1 MEKAD
6 SYQVRKLNPRKEY
19 LIQVPG
25 SKSITNRAFLLAALS
40 GKKCVLSGVLFS
52 DDTRGFLDCLI
63 QLGFRVEI
71 KEEKQKVTIQGT
83 DGRIPNP
90 EASINVRSAG
100 TAARFLTVALAFA
113 GGNYYLDASE
123 QMRKRPMEP
132 ILKILEKLNIKFRF
146 NNEEYHFPFEL
157 SSQFTEDE
165 EQKDKIQK
173 DKVQKDKIQ
182 KMVAEE
188 DRCRNDVAQEEN
200 EMSEITID
208 TNLSSQFASALLM
221 AACLL
226 PTGLKIHLTGSRTAG
241 SYIKMTLA
249 MMKQFGIQV
258 KQTENCYEIAHQEG
272 WGLTEYEVEPDVSA
286 ACYFYA
292 MVPLLKTSV
301 IVKGVQ
307 EKSLQGDIQFL
318 NVLEQMGCQ
327 KEETPEG
334 IRLTMKEPEMH
345 GVDISM
351 KDFSDQTMTL
361 AAIAPFADRV
371 TRIHNIGHIRFQES
385 DRIRAILTELQRM
398 GVRCEEAPEIDGI
411 QIFPWEKAPEDNI
424 VAEGESTIECESA
437 TESKSAA
444 ENESA
449 TEGES
454 TIECESATESEST
467 TENESATESK
477 SAAESESA
485 TGSKSVAER
494 ESIIERGNIT
504 IETYDDHRMAMAFTL
519 PGLKTGNIVIKNP
532 GCCRKTFENYFS
544 VINSLY

>member
-6 SYQVRKLNPRKEY
+6 IYQVRKLNPGKEY

-52 DDTRGFLDCLI
+52 DDTRGFIDCLL
-63 QLGFRVEI
+63 QLGFQLEI
-71 KEEKQKVTIQGT
+71 EEEKHKVTIQGMG
-83 DGRIPNP
+83 GRIPNP
-90 EASINVRSAG
+90 EAAINVRSAG

-113 GGNYYLDASE
+113 GGNYHLDASE

-132 ILKILEKLNIKFRF
+132 ILKILEKLNVKFRY
-146 NNEEYHFPFEL
+146 NNEAYHFPFEL
-157 SSQFTEDE
+157 DSQF
-165 EQKDKIQK
+165 
-173 DKVQKDKIQ
+173 
-182 KMVAEE
+182 AEE
-188 DRCRNDVAQEEN
+188 FTDKNG
-200 EMSEITID
+200 MSEVTID

-221 AACLL
+221 AACIL

-249 MMKQFGIQV
+249 MMKQFGICV
-258 KQTENCYEIAHQEG
+258 KQSENCYEILHQEG
-272 WGLTEYEVEPDVSA
+272 WGLTEYEVEPDVST

-307 EKSLQGDIQFL
+307 EDSLQGDIQFL

-334 IRLTMKEPEMH
+334 IRLTMTEPEMH

-361 AAIAPFADRV
+361 AAIAPFADSV

-385 DRIRAILTELQRM
+385 DRLHAILTELQRM
-398 GVRCEEAPEIDGI
+398 GVRCEEVPEIDGI
-411 QIFPWEKAPEDNI
+411 QIFPWEKVQGDHI
-424 VAEGESTIECESA
+424 A
-437 TESKSAA
+437 TESAGGMKRGSIA
-444 ENESA
+444 E
-449 TEGES
+449 GGS
-454 TIECESATESEST
+454 TI
-467 TENESATESK
+467 
-477 SAAESESA
+477 
-485 TGSKSVAER
+485 
-494 ESIIERGNIT
+494 

-519 PGLKTGNIVIKNP
+519 PGLKTGKIVIKNP

-544 VINSLY
+544 VIDSLY

>member
-6 SYQVRKLNPRKEY
+6 IYQVRKLNPGKEY

-52 DDTRGFLDCLI
+52 DDTRGFIDCLL
-63 QLGFRVEI
+63 QLGFQLEI
-71 KEEKQKVTIQGT
+71 EEEKHKVTIQGT
-83 DGRIPNP
+83 GGRIPNP

-113 GGNYYLDASE
+113 GGNYHLDASE

-132 ILKILEKLNIKFRF
+132 ILKILEKLNVKFRY
-146 NNEEYHFPFEL
+146 NNEAYHFPFEL
-157 SSQFTEDE
+157 DSQF
-165 EQKDKIQK
+165 
-173 DKVQKDKIQ
+173 
-182 KMVAEE
+182 AEE
-188 DRCRNDVAQEEN
+188 FTDKNG
-200 EMSEITID
+200 MSEITID

-221 AACLL
+221 AACIL

-249 MMKQFGIQV
+249 MMKQFGICV
-258 KQTENCYEIAHQEG
+258 KQSENCYEILHQEG

-307 EKSLQGDIQFL
+307 EDSLQGDIQFL

-334 IRLTMKEPEMH
+334 IRLTMTEPEMH

-361 AAIAPFADRV
+361 AAIAPFADCV

-385 DRIRAILTELQRM
+385 DRLHAILTELQRM
-398 GVRCEEAPEIDGI
+398 GVRCEEVPEIDGI
-411 QIFPWEKAPEDNI
+411 QIFPWEKVQGDHI
-424 VAEGESTIECESA
+424 A
-437 TESKSAA
+437 TESAGGMKRGSIA
-444 ENESA
+444 E
-449 TEGES
+449 GGS
-454 TIECESATESEST
+454 TI
-467 TENESATESK
+467 
-477 SAAESESA
+477 
-485 TGSKSVAER
+485 
-494 ESIIERGNIT
+494 IEA
-504 IETYDDHRMAMAFTL
+504 YDDHRMAMAFTL
-519 PGLKTGNIVIKNP
+519 PGLKTGKIVIKNP

-544 VINSLY
+544 VIDSLY

>member
-25 SKSITNRAFLLAALS
+25 SKSITNRTFLLAALS

-132 ILKILEKLNIKFRF
+132 ILKILEKLNVKFRF

-157 SSQFTEDE
+157 SSQFAEDE

-173 DKVQKDKIQ
+173 
-182 KMVAEE
+182 MEAEE
-188 DRCRNDVAQEEN
+188 DRCRNDVEQEEN

-249 MMKQFGIQV
+249 MMKQFGIRVEQS
-258 KQTENCYEIAHQEG
+258 ENCYVIAHQEG

-327 KEETPEG
+327 KEKTPEG

-361 AAIAPFADRV
+361 AALAPFADCV

-411 QIFPWEKAPEDNI
+411 QIFPWEKVPEDHI
-424 VAEGESTIECESA
+424 VAEGESTIEC
-437 TESKSAA
+437 
-444 ENESA
+444 
-449 TEGES
+449 
-454 TIECESATESEST
+454 EST

-477 SAAESESA
+477 SA
-485 TGSKSVAER
+485 AER

-544 VINSLY
+544 VIDSLYQCH

>member
-63 QLGFRVEI
+63 QLGFRIEI

-132 ILKILEKLNIKFRF
+132 ILKILGKLNVKFRF

-173 DKVQKDKIQ
+173 DKIQ
-182 KMVAEE
+182 KIVAQE

-226 PTGLKIHLTGSRTAG
+226 PMGLKIHLTGSRTAG

-318 NVLEQMGCQ
+318 NVLEQIGCQ

-361 AAIAPFADRV
+361 AALAPFADRV

-411 QIFPWEKAPEDNI
+411 QIFPWGKVPEDHI
-424 VAEGESTIECESA
+424 VAEGESTIECES
-437 TESKSAA
+437 
-444 ENESA
+444 
-449 TEGES
+449 
-454 TIECESATESEST
+454 T
-467 TENESATESK
+467 TENESAAESK
-477 SAAESESA
+477 SA
-485 TGSKSVAER
+485 AER

-544 VINSLY
+544 VIDSLYQCH

>member
-40 GKKCVLSGVLFS
+40 SKKCILSGVLFS

-63 QLGFRVEI
+63 QLGFQVEI
-71 KEEKQKVTIQGT
+71 EEEKQKVTIQGT
-83 DGRIPNP
+83 GGRIPNP
-90 EASINVRSAG
+90 AASINVRSAG

-132 ILKILEKLNIKFRF
+132 ILKILEKLNVKLRY
-146 NNEEYHFPFEL
+146 NNEIYHFPFEL
-157 SSQFTEDE
+157 NSQFAE
-165 EQKDKIQK
+165 EETQKDRIQK
-173 DKVQKDKIQ
+173 DPIQKDRIHKIE
-182 KMVAEE
+182 AEVN
-188 DRCRNDVAQEEN
+188 RCRNNVTQEGADEFTD
-200 EMSEITID
+200 EFTEGSGMSEITID

-226 PTGLKIHLTGSRTAG
+226 PTGLRIHLTGSRTAG

-249 MMKQFGIQV
+249 MMKQFGIRVEQS
-258 KQTENCYEIAHQEG
+258 ENCYEIVHQEG

-307 EKSLQGDIQFL
+307 EESLQGDIQFL

-345 GVDISM
+345 SVDISM

-361 AAIAPFADRV
+361 AAIAPFADHV

-385 DRIRAILTELQRM
+385 DRIHAILTELQRM
-398 GVRCEEAPEIDGI
+398 GVQCEEVPEIDGI
-411 QIFPWEKAPEDNI
+411 QIFPLEKASGDHMTTES
-424 VAEGESTIECESA
+424 ESTMESESTIES
-437 TESKSAA
+437 
-444 ENESA
+444 
-449 TEGES
+449 
-454 TIECESATESEST
+454 ESATESESI
-467 TENESATESK
+467 TES
-477 SAAESESA
+477 E
-485 TGSKSVAER
+485 
-494 ESIIERGNIT
+494 NIA

-519 PGLKTGNIVIKNP
+519 PGLKMGNIEIKNP

-544 VINSLY
+544 VIDSLY

>member
-132 ILKILEKLNIKFRF
+132 ILKILEKLNVKFRF

-165 EQKDKIQK
+165 EQKDQIQEDQIQK
-173 DKVQKDKIQ
+173 DKIHKIE
-182 KMVAEE
+182 VEE
-188 DRCRNDVAQEEN
+188 DRCRNDVEQEEN

-249 MMKQFGIQV
+249 MMKQFGIRV
-258 KQTENCYEIAHQEG
+258 EQTENCYEIAHQEG

-327 KEETPEG
+327 KEKTPEG

-361 AAIAPFADRV
+361 AALAPFADRV

-411 QIFPWEKAPEDNI
+411 QIFPWGKVPEDHI

-437 TESKSAA
+437 TES
-444 ENESA
+444 ESA
-449 TEGES
+449 
-454 TIECESATESEST
+454 

-477 SAAESESA
+477 SATESESA
-485 TGSKSVAER
+485 AESKSVAER
-494 ESIIERGNIT
+494 ESITERGNIT

-544 VINSLY
+544 VIDSLYQCH

>member
-63 QLGFRVEI
+63 QLGFQVEVE
-71 KEEKQKVTIQGT
+71 EEKQRVTVQGT
-83 DGRIPNP
+83 GGRIPNP

-132 ILKILEKLNIKFRF
+132 ILKILERLNVKFRF

-165 EQKDKIQK
+165 EQKDKIQENK
-173 DKVQKDKIQ
+173 IQENKIQENKIQKDKIQ
-182 KMVAEE
+182 KREAEE
-188 DRCRNDVAQEEN
+188 DRCRNAMTKEEN

-249 MMKQFGIQV
+249 MMKQFGIRV
-258 KQTENCYEIAHQEG
+258 EQTENCYVIAHQEG

-361 AAIAPFADRV
+361 AAIAPFADSA

-398 GVRCEEAPEIDGI
+398 GVCCEEVPEIDGV
-411 QIFPWEKAPEDNI
+411 QIFPWEKVPEDHI
-424 VAEGESTIECESA
+424 VAEGESTIE
-437 TESKSAA
+437 
-444 ENESA
+444 
-449 TEGES
+449 G
-454 TIECESATESEST
+454 
-467 TENESATESK
+467 ESATESK

-485 TGSKSVAER
+485 TGSKNVAER

>member
-63 QLGFRVEI
+63 QLGFQVEVE
-71 KEEKQKVTIQGT
+71 EEKQRVTVQGT
-83 DGRIPNP
+83 GGRIPNP

-132 ILKILEKLNIKFRF
+132 ILKILERLNVKFRF

-165 EQKDKIQK
+165 EQKDKIQENK
-173 DKVQKDKIQ
+173 IQENKIQENKIQKDKIQ
-182 KMVAEE
+182 KREAEE
-188 DRCRNDVAQEEN
+188 DRCRNAMTKEEN

-249 MMKQFGIQV
+249 MMKQFGIRV
-258 KQTENCYEIAHQEG
+258 EQTENCYVIAHQEG

-361 AAIAPFADRV
+361 AAIAPFADSA

-398 GVRCEEAPEIDGI
+398 GVCCEEVPEIDGV
-411 QIFPWEKAPEDNI
+411 QIFPWEKVPEDHI
-424 VAEGESTIECESA
+424 VAKGESAIESKSA
-437 TESKSAA
+437 TESKSVA
-444 ENESA
+444 
-449 TEGES
+449 
-454 TIECESATESEST
+454 ESEG
-467 TENESATESK
+467 AT
-477 SAAESESA
+477 ESESA

>member
-132 ILKILEKLNIKFRF
+132 ILKILEKLNVKFRF
-146 NNEEYHFPFEL
+146 NNKEYHFPFEL

-165 EQKDKIQK
+165 EQKDKIQENK
-173 DKVQKDKIQ
+173 IQEDKIQKDKIQ
-182 KMVAEE
+182 KMETEE

-272 WGLTEYEVEPDVSA
+272 WGLAEYEVEPDVSA

-307 EKSLQGDIQFL
+307 EESLQGDIQFL

-327 KEETPEG
+327 KEETSEG

-345 GVDISM
+345 GVDVSM

-398 GVRCEEAPEIDGI
+398 GVCCEEVPEIDGV
-411 QIFPWEKAPEDNI
+411 QIFPWEKVPEDHI
-424 VAEGESTIECESA
+424 VAEGESTIE
-437 TESKSAA
+437 
-444 ENESA
+444 
-449 TEGES
+449 G
-454 TIECESATESEST
+454 
-467 TENESATESK
+467 ESATESK

-485 TGSKSVAER
+485 TGSKNVAER

-544 VINSLY
+544 VIDSLY

>member
-1 MEKAD
+1 MERAD
-6 SYQVRKLNPRKEY
+6 VYQVRKLNPGKEY
-19 LIQVPG
+19 LIRVPG

-52 DDTRGFLDCLI
+52 DDTRGFIDCLL
-63 QLGFRVEI
+63 QLGFQLEI
-71 KEEKQKVTIQGT
+71 EEEKHKVTIQGT
-83 DGRIPNP
+83 GGRIPNP
-90 EASINVRSAG
+90 EAAINVRSAG

-113 GGNYYLDASE
+113 GGNYHLDASE

-132 ILKILEKLNIKFRF
+132 ILKILEKLNIKFRY
-146 NNEEYHFPFEL
+146 NNEAYHFPFEL
-157 SSQFTEDE
+157 DSQF
-165 EQKDKIQK
+165 
-173 DKVQKDKIQ
+173 
-182 KMVAEE
+182 AEE
-188 DRCRNDVAQEEN
+188 FTDKNG
-200 EMSEITID
+200 MSEITID

-221 AACLL
+221 AACIL

-249 MMKQFGIQV
+249 MMKQFGICV
-258 KQTENCYEIAHQEG
+258 KQSENCYEILHQEG

-307 EKSLQGDIQFL
+307 EDSLQGDIQFL

-327 KEETPEG
+327 KKATSEG
-334 IRLTMKEPEMH
+334 IRLTMTEPEMH

-361 AAIAPFADRV
+361 AAIAPFADSV

-385 DRIRAILTELQRM
+385 DRLHAILTELQRM
-398 GVRCEEAPEIDGI
+398 GVRCEEVPEIDGI
-411 QIFPWEKAPEDNI
+411 QIFPWEKVQGDHI
-424 VAEGESTIECESA
+424 A
-437 TESKSAA
+437 TESAGGMKSGSIA
-444 ENESA
+444 E
-449 TEGES
+449 GGS
-454 TIECESATESEST
+454 TI
-467 TENESATESK
+467 
-477 SAAESESA
+477 
-485 TGSKSVAER
+485 
-494 ESIIERGNIT
+494 

-519 PGLKTGNIVIKNP
+519 PGLKTGKIVIKNP

-544 VINSLY
+544 VIDSLY

>member
-63 QLGFRVEI
+63 QLGFQVEVE
-71 KEEKQKVTIQGT
+71 KEKQRVTIQGT
-83 DGRIPNP
+83 GGRIPNP

-100 TAARFLTVALAFA
+100 TAARFLTVALAFV

-132 ILKILEKLNIKFRF
+132 ILKILEGLNVKFRY
-146 NNEEYHFPFEL
+146 NNEIYHFPFEL
-157 SSQFTEDE
+157 DY
-165 EQKDKIQK
+165 
-173 DKVQKDKIQ
+173 
-182 KMVAEE
+182 
-188 DRCRNDVAQEEN
+188 DVTQEEN

-221 AACLL
+221 SACLL
-226 PTGLKIHLTGSRTAG
+226 PKGLRIHLTGSRTAG

-249 MMKQFGIQV
+249 MMKQFGIRV
-258 KQTENCYEIAHQEG
+258 ERTENDYVIAHQEG

-301 IVKGVQ
+301 TVKGVQ
-307 EKSLQGDIQFL
+307 GESLQGDIQFL

-327 KEETPEG
+327 KEVTSGG
-334 IRLTMKEPEMH
+334 IKMTMKDPEMH

-361 AAIAPFADRV
+361 AAIAPFADSA

-398 GVRCEEAPEIDGI
+398 GVCCEEVPEIDGV
-411 QIFPWEKAPEDNI
+411 QIFPLEKGQEDQN
-424 VAEGESTIECESA
+424 V
-437 TESKSAA
+437 
-444 ENESA
+444 
-449 TEGES
+449 
-454 TIECESATESEST
+454 
-467 TENESATESK
+467 
-477 SAAESESA
+477 
-485 TGSKSVAER
+485 
-494 ESIIERGNIT
+494 SIM

-544 VINSLY
+544 VIDSLYQCH

>member
-132 ILKILEKLNIKFRF
+132 ILKILEKLNIKFRY
-146 NNEEYHFPFEL
+146 NNERYHFPFEL

-173 DKVQKDKIQ
+173 DKIQ
-182 KMVAEE
+182 KMEAEE
-188 DRCRNDVAQEEN
+188 DRCRNDVEQEEN

-249 MMKQFGIQV
+249 MMKQFGIRV
-258 KQTENCYEIAHQEG
+258 EQTENCYEIAHQEG

-361 AAIAPFADRV
+361 AALAPFADRV

-411 QIFPWEKAPEDNI
+411 QIFPWEKVPEDHI
-424 VAEGESTIECESA
+424 VAEGESTIEC
-437 TESKSAA
+437 
-444 ENESA
+444 
-449 TEGES
+449 
-454 TIECESATESEST
+454 EST

-477 SAAESESA
+477 SATESESA
-485 TGSKSVAER
+485 AESKSVAER

-544 VINSLY
+544 VIDSLYQCH

>member
-132 ILKILEKLNIKFRF
+132 ILKILEKLNVKFRF

-173 DKVQKDKIQ
+173 DKVQNDKIQKDKIQ
-182 KMVAEE
+182 KIEVEE
-188 DRCRNDVAQEEN
+188 DRCRNDVEQEEN

-249 MMKQFGIQV
+249 MMKQFGIRVEQS
-258 KQTENCYEIAHQEG
+258 ENCYVIAHQEG

-301 IVKGVQ
+301 IVMGVQ

-327 KEETPEG
+327 KEKTPKG

-361 AAIAPFADRV
+361 AALAPFADRV

-411 QIFPWEKAPEDNI
+411 QIFPWGKVPEDHI
-424 VAEGESTIECESA
+424 VAEGESTIECES
-437 TESKSAA
+437 
-444 ENESA
+444 
-449 TEGES
+449 
-454 TIECESATESEST
+454 T
-467 TENESATESK
+467 TENESAAESK
-477 SAAESESA
+477 SA
-485 TGSKSVAER
+485 AER

-544 VINSLY
+544 VIDSLYQCH

>member
-1 MEKAD
+1 MERAD
-6 SYQVRKLNPRKEY
+6 VYQVRKLNPRKEY

-52 DDTRGFLDCLI
+52 DDTRGFIDCLL
-63 QLGFRVEI
+63 QLGFQFEI
-71 KEEKQKVTIQGT
+71 EEEKHKVTIQGT
-83 DGRIPNP
+83 GGRIPNP
-90 EASINVRSAG
+90 EAAINVRSAG

-113 GGNYYLDASE
+113 GGNYHLDASE

-132 ILKILEKLNIKFRF
+132 ILKILEKLNVKFRY
-146 NNEEYHFPFEL
+146 NNETYHFPFEL
-157 SSQFTEDE
+157 DSQF
-165 EQKDKIQK
+165 
-173 DKVQKDKIQ
+173 
-182 KMVAEE
+182 AEE
-188 DRCRNDVAQEEN
+188 FTDKNG
-200 EMSEITID
+200 MSEITID

-221 AACLL
+221 AACIL

-249 MMKQFGIQV
+249 MMKQFGICV
-258 KQTENCYEIAHQEG
+258 KQSENCYEILHQEG

-292 MVPLLKTSV
+292 LVPLLKTSV

-307 EKSLQGDIQFL
+307 EDSLQGDIQFL

-327 KEETPEG
+327 KKATSEG
-334 IRLTMKEPEMH
+334 IRLTMTEPEMH

-361 AAIAPFADRV
+361 AAIAPFADSV

-385 DRIRAILTELQRM
+385 DRLHAILTELQRM
-398 GVRCEEAPEIDGI
+398 GVRCEEVPEIDGI
-411 QIFPWEKAPEDNI
+411 QIFPWEKVQGDHI
-424 VAEGESTIECESA
+424 A
-437 TESKSAA
+437 TESAGGMKRGSIA
-444 ENESA
+444 E
-449 TEGES
+449 GGS
-454 TIECESATESEST
+454 TI
-467 TENESATESK
+467 
-477 SAAESESA
+477 
-485 TGSKSVAER
+485 
-494 ESIIERGNIT
+494 

-544 VINSLY
+544 VIDSLY

>member
-6 SYQVRKLNPRKEY
+6 IYQVRKLNPGKEY
-19 LIQVPG
+19 LIRVPG

-52 DDTRGFLDCLI
+52 DDTRGFIDCLL
-63 QLGFRVEI
+63 QLGFQMEI
-71 KEEKQKVTIQGT
+71 EEEKHKVTIQGT
-83 DGRIPNP
+83 GGRIPNP

-113 GGNYYLDASE
+113 GGNYHLDASE

-132 ILKILEKLNIKFRF
+132 ILKILERLNVKFRY
-146 NNEEYHFPFEL
+146 NNEAYHFPFEL
-157 SSQFTEDE
+157 DSQF
-165 EQKDKIQK
+165 
-173 DKVQKDKIQ
+173 
-182 KMVAEE
+182 AEE
-188 DRCRNDVAQEEN
+188 FTDKNG
-200 EMSEITID
+200 MSEITID

-221 AACLL
+221 AACIL

-249 MMKQFGIQV
+249 MMKQFGICV
-258 KQTENCYEIAHQEG
+258 KQSENCYEILHQEG

-292 MVPLLKTSV
+292 LVPLLKTSV

-307 EKSLQGDIQFL
+307 EDSLQGDIQFL

-334 IRLTMKEPEMH
+334 IRLTMTEPEMH

-361 AAIAPFADRV
+361 AAIAPFADSV

-385 DRIRAILTELQRM
+385 DRLHAILTELQRM
-398 GVRCEEAPEIDGI
+398 GVRCEEVPEIDGI
-411 QIFPWEKAPEDNI
+411 QIFPWEKVQGDHI
-424 VAEGESTIECESA
+424 A
-437 TESKSAA
+437 TESAGGMKRGSIA
-444 ENESA
+444 E
-449 TEGES
+449 GGS
-454 TIECESATESEST
+454 TI
-467 TENESATESK
+467 
-477 SAAESESA
+477 
-485 TGSKSVAER
+485 
-494 ESIIERGNIT
+494 

-544 VINSLY
+544 VIDSLY

>member
-1 MEKAD
+1 MERAD
-6 SYQVRKLNPRKEY
+6 VYQVRKLNPGKEY
-19 LIQVPG
+19 LIRVPG

-52 DDTRGFLDCLI
+52 DDTRGFIDCLL
-63 QLGFRVEI
+63 QLGFQMEI
-71 KEEKQKVTIQGT
+71 EEEKHKVTIQGT
-83 DGRIPNP
+83 GGRIPNP
-90 EASINVRSAG
+90 EAAINVRSAG

-113 GGNYYLDASE
+113 GGNYHLDASE

-132 ILKILEKLNIKFRF
+132 ILKILEKLNVKFRY
-146 NNEEYHFPFEL
+146 NNEAYHFPFEL
-157 SSQFTEDE
+157 DSQF
-165 EQKDKIQK
+165 
-173 DKVQKDKIQ
+173 
-182 KMVAEE
+182 AEE
-188 DRCRNDVAQEEN
+188 FTDKNG
-200 EMSEITID
+200 MSEITID

-221 AACLL
+221 AACIL

-249 MMKQFGIQV
+249 MMKQFGICV
-258 KQTENCYEIAHQEG
+258 KQSENCYEILHQEG

-292 MVPLLKTSV
+292 LVPLLKTSV

-307 EKSLQGDIQFL
+307 EDSLQGDIQFL

-327 KEETPEG
+327 KKATSEG
-334 IRLTMKEPEMH
+334 IRLTMTEPEMH

-361 AAIAPFADRV
+361 AAIAPFADSV

-385 DRIRAILTELQRM
+385 DRLHAILTELQRM
-398 GVRCEEAPEIDGI
+398 GVRCEEVPEIDGI
-411 QIFPWEKAPEDNI
+411 QIFPWEKVQGDHI
-424 VAEGESTIECESA
+424 A
-437 TESKSAA
+437 TESAGGMKRGSIA
-444 ENESA
+444 E
-449 TEGES
+449 GGS
-454 TIECESATESEST
+454 TI
-467 TENESATESK
+467 
-477 SAAESESA
+477 
-485 TGSKSVAER
+485 
-494 ESIIERGNIT
+494 

-544 VINSLY
+544 VIDSLY

>member
-132 ILKILEKLNIKFRF
+132 ILKILEKLNVKFRF
-146 NNEEYHFPFEL
+146 NNKEYHFPFDL

-173 DKVQKDKIQ
+173 
-182 KMVAEE
+182 METEE

-272 WGLTEYEVEPDVSA
+272 WGLAEYEVEPDVSA

-307 EKSLQGDIQFL
+307 GESLQGDIQFL

-327 KEETPEG
+327 KEVTSEG
-334 IRLTMKEPEMH
+334 IKMTMKDPEMH

-361 AAIAPFADRV
+361 AAIAPFADSA

-398 GVRCEEAPEIDGI
+398 GVCCEEVPEIDGV
-411 QIFPWEKAPEDNI
+411 QIFPWEKVPEDHI

-437 TESKSAA
+437 TESKSA
-444 ENESA
+444 
-449 TEGES
+449 
-454 TIECESATESEST
+454 

-477 SAAESESA
+477 NAAESESA
-485 TGSKSVAER
+485 AER

-544 VINSLY
+544 VIDSLYQCH

>member
-132 ILKILEKLNIKFRF
+132 ILKILEKLNVKFRF

-173 DKVQKDKIQ
+173 DKIQ
-182 KMVAEE
+182 KMEKEE

-249 MMKQFGIQV
+249 MMKQFGIRV
-258 KQTENCYEIAHQEG
+258 EQTENCYEIAHQEG

-327 KEETPEG
+327 KEKTPEG

-361 AAIAPFADRV
+361 AALAPFADRV

-411 QIFPWEKAPEDNI
+411 QIFPWEKVPEDHI
-424 VAEGESTIECESA
+424 VAEGESTIEC
-437 TESKSAA
+437 
-444 ENESA
+444 
-449 TEGES
+449 
-454 TIECESATESEST
+454 EST

-477 SAAESESA
+477 SATESESA
-485 TGSKSVAER
+485 AESKSAAER
-494 ESIIERGNIT
+494 ESITERGNIT

-544 VINSLY
+544 VIDSLYQCH

>member
-132 ILKILEKLNIKFRF
+132 ILKILEKLNVKFRF

-173 DKVQKDKIQ
+173 DKIQ
-182 KMVAEE
+182 KMEAEE
-188 DRCRNDVAQEEN
+188 DRCRNDVEQEEN

-226 PTGLKIHLTGSRTAG
+226 PTGLRIHLTGSRTAG

-249 MMKQFGIQV
+249 MMKQFGIRV
-258 KQTENCYEIAHQEG
+258 EQTENCYEIAHQEG

-327 KEETPEG
+327 KEKMPEG

-361 AAIAPFADRV
+361 AALAPFADRV

-411 QIFPWEKAPEDNI
+411 QIFPWGKVPEDHI

-437 TESKSAA
+437 TE
-444 ENESA
+444 
-449 TEGES
+449 
-454 TIECESATESEST
+454 
-467 TENESATESK
+467 
-477 SAAESESA
+477 
-485 TGSKSVAER
+485 SKSVAER

-544 VINSLY
+544 VIDSLYQCH

>member
-1 MEKAD
+1 M
-6 SYQVRKLNPRKEY
+6 
-19 LIQVPG
+19 
-25 SKSITNRAFLLAALS
+25 
-40 GKKCVLSGVLFS
+40 
-52 DDTRGFLDCLI
+52 
-63 QLGFRVEI
+63 
-71 KEEKQKVTIQGT
+71 TIHGT

-132 ILKILEKLNIKFRF
+132 ILKILEKLNVKFRF

-165 EQKDKIQK
+165 EQKDKVQN
-173 DKVQKDKIQ
+173 DKIQKDKIQ
-182 KMVAEE
+182 KMEAEE

-249 MMKQFGIQV
+249 MMKQFGIRVEQS
-258 KQTENCYEIAHQEG
+258 ENCYVIAHQEG

-327 KEETPEG
+327 KEKTPKG

-361 AAIAPFADRV
+361 AALAPFADRV

-398 GVRCEEAPEIDGI
+398 GVRCEEDPEIDGI
-411 QIFPWEKAPEDNI
+411 PIFTWGKVPEDKI
-424 VAEGESTIECESA
+424 VSTIECEST
-437 TESKSAA
+437 TESK
-444 ENESA
+444 
-449 TEGES
+449 
-454 TIECESATESEST
+454 SATESES
-467 TENESATESK
+467 AAESK
-477 SAAESESA
+477 NAAESESA
-485 TGSKSVAER
+485 AESKSVAER

-544 VINSLY
+544 VIDSLYQCH

>member
-132 ILKILEKLNIKFRF
+132 ILKILEKLNVKFRF
-146 NNEEYHFPFEL
+146 NNVEYHFPFEL

-173 DKVQKDKIQ
+173 DKVQNDKIQKDKIQ
-182 KMVAEE
+182 KIEVEE
-188 DRCRNDVAQEEN
+188 DRCRNDVEQEEN

-249 MMKQFGIQV
+249 MMKQFGIRV
-258 KQTENCYEIAHQEG
+258 EQTENGYEIAHQEG

-327 KEETPEG
+327 KEKTPEG

-361 AAIAPFADRV
+361 AALAPFADRV

-411 QIFPWEKAPEDNI
+411 QIFPWEKVPEDHI
-424 VAEGESTIECESA
+424 VAEGESTIEC
-437 TESKSAA
+437 
-444 ENESA
+444 
-449 TEGES
+449 
-454 TIECESATESEST
+454 EST

-477 SAAESESA
+477 SA
-485 TGSKSVAER
+485 AER

-532 GCCRKTFENYFS
+532 GCCHKTFENYFS
-544 VINSLY
+544 VIDSLYQCH

>member
-6 SYQVRKLNPRKEY
+6 IYQVRKLNPGKEY

-52 DDTRGFLDCLI
+52 DDTRGFIDCLL
-63 QLGFRVEI
+63 QLGFQLEI
-71 KEEKQKVTIQGT
+71 EEEKHKVTIQGT
-83 DGRIPNP
+83 GGRIPNP

-113 GGNYYLDASE
+113 GGNYHLDASE

-132 ILKILEKLNIKFRF
+132 ILKILEKLNVKFRY
-146 NNEEYHFPFEL
+146 NNEAYHFPFEL
-157 SSQFTEDE
+157 DSQF
-165 EQKDKIQK
+165 
-173 DKVQKDKIQ
+173 
-182 KMVAEE
+182 AEE
-188 DRCRNDVAQEEN
+188 FTDKNG
-200 EMSEITID
+200 MSEITID

-221 AACLL
+221 AACIL

-249 MMKQFGIQV
+249 MMKQFGICV
-258 KQTENCYEIAHQEG
+258 KQSENCYEILHQEG

-307 EKSLQGDIQFL
+307 EDSLQGDIQFL

-334 IRLTMKEPEMH
+334 IRLTMTEPEMH

-361 AAIAPFADRV
+361 AAIAPFADCV

-385 DRIRAILTELQRM
+385 DRLHAILTELQRM
-398 GVRCEEAPEIDGI
+398 GVRCEEVPEIDGI
-411 QIFPWEKAPEDNI
+411 QIFPWEKVQGDHI
-424 VAEGESTIECESA
+424 A
-437 TESKSAA
+437 TESAGGMKRGSIA
-444 ENESA
+444 E
-449 TEGES
+449 GGS
-454 TIECESATESEST
+454 TI
-467 TENESATESK
+467 
-477 SAAESESA
+477 
-485 TGSKSVAER
+485 
-494 ESIIERGNIT
+494 

-519 PGLKTGNIVIKNP
+519 PGLKTGKIVIKNP

-544 VINSLY
+544 VIDSLY

>member
-132 ILKILEKLNIKFRF
+132 ILKILEKLNVKFRF

-173 DKVQKDKIQ
+173 DKVQNDKIQKDKIQ
-182 KMVAEE
+182 KIEVEE
-188 DRCRNDVAQEEN
+188 DRCRNDVEQEEN

-249 MMKQFGIQV
+249 MMKQFGIRVEQS
-258 KQTENCYEIAHQEG
+258 ENCYVIAHQEG

-327 KEETPEG
+327 KEKTPEG

-361 AAIAPFADRV
+361 AALAPFADRV

-411 QIFPWEKAPEDNI
+411 QIFPWEKVPEDHI
-424 VAEGESTIECESA
+424 VAEGESTIECES
-437 TESKSAA
+437 
-444 ENESA
+444 
-449 TEGES
+449 
-454 TIECESATESEST
+454 T
-467 TENESATESK
+467 TENESAAESK
-477 SAAESESA
+477 SA
-485 TGSKSVAER
+485 AER

-532 GCCRKTFENYFS
+532 GCCHKTFENYFS
-544 VINSLY
+544 VIDSLYQCH

>member
-1 MEKAD
+1 MERAD
-6 SYQVRKLNPRKEY
+6 VYQVRKLNPGKEY
-19 LIQVPG
+19 LIRVPG

-52 DDTRGFLDCLI
+52 DDTRGFLDCLL
-63 QLGFRVEI
+63 QLGFQLEI
-71 KEEKQKVTIQGT
+71 EEEKQKVTIQGT
-83 DGRIPNP
+83 GGRIPNP

-113 GGNYYLDASE
+113 GGNYHLDASE

-132 ILKILEKLNIKFRF
+132 ILKILEKLNVKFRY
-146 NNEEYHFPFEL
+146 NNETYHFPFEL
-157 SSQFTEDE
+157 ASQFTEDE
-165 EQKDKIQK
+165 EQEDQIQEDQIQK
-173 DKVQKDKIQ
+173 DKIHKIE
-182 KMVAEE
+182 VEE

-249 MMKQFGIQV
+249 MMKQFGICV
-258 KQTENCYEIAHQEG
+258 KQSENCYEIVHQEG

-307 EKSLQGDIQFL
+307 EDSLQGDIQFL

-327 KEETPEG
+327 KKATSEG
-334 IRLTMKEPEMH
+334 IRLTMTEPEMH

-361 AAIAPFADRV
+361 AAIAPFADSV

-385 DRIRAILTELQRM
+385 DRLHAILTELQRM
-398 GVRCEEAPEIDGI
+398 GVRCEEVPEIDGI
-411 QIFPWEKAPEDNI
+411 QIFPWEKVQGDYI
-424 VAEGESTIECESA
+424 A
-437 TESKSAA
+437 TESAGGMKRGSIA
-444 ENESA
+444 E
-449 TEGES
+449 GGS
-454 TIECESATESEST
+454 TI
-467 TENESATESK
+467 
-477 SAAESESA
+477 
-485 TGSKSVAER
+485 
-494 ESIIERGNIT
+494 

-519 PGLKTGNIVIKNP
+519 PGLKTGKIVIKNP

-544 VINSLY
+544 VIDSLY

>member
-6 SYQVRKLNPRKEY
+6 IYQVRKLNPGKEY

-52 DDTRGFLDCLI
+52 DDTRGFIDCLL
-63 QLGFRVEI
+63 QLGFQFEI
-71 KEEKQKVTIQGT
+71 EEEKHKVTIQGT
-83 DGRIPNP
+83 GGRIPNP
-90 EASINVRSAG
+90 EAAINVRSAG

-113 GGNYYLDASE
+113 GGNYHLDASE

-132 ILKILEKLNIKFRF
+132 ILKILEKLNVKFRY
-146 NNEEYHFPFEL
+146 NNEAYHFPFEL
-157 SSQFTEDE
+157 DSQF
-165 EQKDKIQK
+165 
-173 DKVQKDKIQ
+173 
-182 KMVAEE
+182 AEE
-188 DRCRNDVAQEEN
+188 FTDKNG
-200 EMSEITID
+200 MSEITID

-221 AACLL
+221 AACIL

-249 MMKQFGIQV
+249 MMKQFGICV
-258 KQTENCYEIAHQEG
+258 KQSENCYEILHQEG

-307 EKSLQGDIQFL
+307 EDSLQGDIQFL

-327 KEETPEG
+327 KKATSEG
-334 IRLTMKEPEMH
+334 IRLTMTEPEMH

-361 AAIAPFADRV
+361 AAIAPFADCV

-385 DRIRAILTELQRM
+385 DRIHAILTELQRM
-398 GVRCEEAPEIDGI
+398 GVRCDEAPEIDGI
-411 QIFPWEKAPEDNI
+411 QIFPWEKVQGDHI
-424 VAEGESTIECESA
+424 A
-437 TESKSAA
+437 TESAGGMKRGSIA
-444 ENESA
+444 E
-449 TEGES
+449 GGS
-454 TIECESATESEST
+454 TI
-467 TENESATESK
+467 
-477 SAAESESA
+477 
-485 TGSKSVAER
+485 
-494 ESIIERGNIT
+494 

-544 VINSLY
+544 VIDSLY

>member
-63 QLGFRVEI
+63 QLGFRIEI

-132 ILKILEKLNIKFRF
+132 ILKILEKLNVKFRF

-157 SSQFTEDE
+157 SSQFAEDE

-173 DKVQKDKIQ
+173 DKIQ
-182 KMVAEE
+182 KMEAEE
-188 DRCRNDVAQEEN
+188 DRCRNDVEQEEN

-249 MMKQFGIQV
+249 MMKQFGIRV
-258 KQTENCYEIAHQEG
+258 EQTENCYEIAHQEG

-327 KEETPEG
+327 KEKTPEG

-361 AAIAPFADRV
+361 AALAPFADRV

-398 GVRCEEAPEIDGI
+398 GVRCEEASEIDGI
-411 QIFPWEKAPEDNI
+411 QIFPWEKVPEDHI
-424 VAEGESTIECESA
+424 VAEGESTIECESTTESKSA
-437 TESKSAA
+437 TESENAAESESAAESKSAA
-444 ENESA
+444 E
-449 TEGES
+449 
-454 TIECESATESEST
+454 
-467 TENESATESK
+467 
-477 SAAESESA
+477 
-485 TGSKSVAER
+485 R
-494 ESIIERGNIT
+494 ESITEHGNIT

-544 VINSLY
+544 VIDSLYQCH

>member
-63 QLGFRVEI
+63 QLGFRIEI

-132 ILKILEKLNIKFRF
+132 ILKILEKLNVEFRF

-157 SSQFTEDE
+157 SSQFAEDE
-165 EQKDKIQK
+165 EQKDKI
-173 DKVQKDKIQ
+173 QKDKIQ

-188 DRCRNDVAQEEN
+188 DRCQNDVAQEEN

-301 IVKGVQ
+301 IVKEVQ

-327 KEETPEG
+327 KEKTPEG

-345 GVDISM
+345 GVDVSM

-361 AAIAPFADRV
+361 AALAPFADHV

-411 QIFPWEKAPEDNI
+411 QIFPWEKVPEDHI

-437 TESKSAA
+437 TES
-444 ENESA
+444 ESA
-449 TEGES
+449 
-454 TIECESATESEST
+454 
-467 TENESATESK
+467 TENESA
-477 SAAESESA
+477 AE
-485 TGSKSVAER
+485 SKSVA
-494 ESIIERGNIT
+494 ERGNIT

-544 VINSLY
+544 VIDSLYQCH

>member
-63 QLGFRVEI
+63 QLGFQVEI

-132 ILKILEKLNIKFRF
+132 ILKILEKLNVKFRF
-146 NNEEYHFPFEL
+146 NNEGYHFPFEL

-165 EQKDKIQK
+165 E
-173 DKVQKDKIQ
+173 
-182 KMVAEE
+182 
-188 DRCRNDVAQEEN
+188 QEEN

-249 MMKQFGIQV
+249 MMKQFGIRVEQS
-258 KQTENCYEIAHQEG
+258 ENCYVIAHQEG

-327 KEETPEG
+327 KEKTSEG

-345 GVDISM
+345 GVDVSM

-361 AAIAPFADRV
+361 AALAPFADRV

-411 QIFPWEKAPEDNI
+411 QIFPWGKVPEDHI
-424 VAEGESTIECESA
+424 VAEGESTIECEST
-437 TESKSAA
+437 TESKSATKS
-444 ENESA
+444 ESA
-449 TEGES
+449 
-454 TIECESATESEST
+454 A
-467 TENESATESK
+467 ESK
-477 SAAESESA
+477 NAAESESA
-485 TGSKSVAER
+485 AER

-544 VINSLY
+544 VIDSLYQCH

>member
-6 SYQVRKLNPRKEY
+6 SYQVRKLNPKKEY

-40 GKKCVLSGVLFS
+40 SKKCILSGVLFS

-63 QLGFRVEI
+63 QLGFQVEI
-71 KEEKQKVTIQGT
+71 EEEKKKVTIQGT
-83 DGRIPNP
+83 GGKIPNP
-90 EASINVRSAG
+90 AASINVRSAG

-113 GGNYYLDASE
+113 GGNYRLDASE

-132 ILKILEKLNIKFRF
+132 ILKILEKLKIKFRY
-146 NNEEYHFPFEL
+146 NNEVYHFPFEL
-157 SSQFTEDE
+157 DSQFAEDE
-165 EQKDKIQK
+165 EQKARIQKNGIDKIEAK
-173 DKVQKDKIQ
+173 
-182 KMVAEE
+182 E
-188 DRCRNDVAQEEN
+188 DGCRNDVTQEAN
-200 EMSEITID
+200 EMREITID

-226 PTGLKIHLTGSRTAG
+226 PTGLRIHLTGSRTAG

-249 MMKQFGIQV
+249 MMKQFGIRVEQS
-258 KQTENCYEIAHQEG
+258 ENCYVIVHQEG

-307 EKSLQGDIQFL
+307 EESLQGDIQFL

-327 KEETPEG
+327 KEMTSQG

-345 GVDISM
+345 SVDISM

-361 AAIAPFADRV
+361 AAIAPFADHV

-385 DRIRAILTELQRM
+385 DRIHAILTELQRM
-398 GVRCEEAPEIDGI
+398 GVQCEEVPEIDGI
-411 QIFPWEKAPEDNI
+411 QIVPWEKAPGGH
-424 VAEGESTIECESA
+424 VAA
-437 TESKSAA
+437 
-444 ENESA
+444 
-449 TEGES
+449 
-454 TIECESATESEST
+454 EST
-467 TENESATESK
+467 TENESATEI
-477 SAAESESA
+477 ESVTE
-485 TGSKSVAER
+485 SKSVT
-494 ESIIERGNIT
+494 ESENIT

-519 PGLKTGNIVIKNP
+519 PGLKMGNIVIKNP

-544 VINSLY
+544 VIDSLY

>member
-6 SYQVRKLNPRKEY
+6 IYQVRKLNPGKEY

-52 DDTRGFLDCLI
+52 DDTRGFIDCLL
-63 QLGFRVEI
+63 QLGFQLEI
-71 KEEKQKVTIQGT
+71 EEEKHKVTIQGT
-83 DGRIPNP
+83 GGRIPNP

-113 GGNYYLDASE
+113 GGNYHLDASE

-132 ILKILEKLNIKFRF
+132 ILKILEKLNVKFRY
-146 NNEEYHFPFEL
+146 NNEAYHFPFEL
-157 SSQFTEDE
+157 DSQF
-165 EQKDKIQK
+165 
-173 DKVQKDKIQ
+173 
-182 KMVAEE
+182 AEE
-188 DRCRNDVAQEEN
+188 FTDKNG
-200 EMSEITID
+200 MSEITID

-221 AACLL
+221 AACIL

-249 MMKQFGIQV
+249 MMKQFGICV
-258 KQTENCYEIAHQEG
+258 KQSENCYEILHQEG

-307 EKSLQGDIQFL
+307 EDSLQGDIQFL

-334 IRLTMKEPEMH
+334 IRLTMTEPEMH

-361 AAIAPFADRV
+361 AAIAPFADSV

-385 DRIRAILTELQRM
+385 DRLHAILTELQRM
-398 GVRCEEAPEIDGI
+398 GVRCEEVPEIDGI
-411 QIFPWEKAPEDNI
+411 QIFPWEKVQGDHI
-424 VAEGESTIECESA
+424 A
-437 TESKSAA
+437 TESAGGMKRGSIA
-444 ENESA
+444 E
-449 TEGES
+449 GGS
-454 TIECESATESEST
+454 TI
-467 TENESATESK
+467 
-477 SAAESESA
+477 
-485 TGSKSVAER
+485 
-494 ESIIERGNIT
+494 

-519 PGLKTGNIVIKNP
+519 PGLKTGKIVIKNP

-544 VINSLY
+544 VIDSLY

>member
-146 NNEEYHFPFEL
+146 NNKEYHFPFDL

-165 EQKDKIQK
+165 E
-173 DKVQKDKIQ
+173 QKDKIQ

-249 MMKQFGIQV
+249 MMKQFGIRVEQS
-258 KQTENCYEIAHQEG
+258 ENCYVIAHQEG

-327 KEETPEG
+327 KEKTPKG

-361 AAIAPFADRV
+361 AALAPFADRV

-411 QIFPWEKAPEDNI
+411 QIFPWGKVPEDHI
-424 VAEGESTIECESA
+424 VAEGESTIECES
-437 TESKSAA
+437 
-444 ENESA
+444 
-449 TEGES
+449 
-454 TIECESATESEST
+454 T
-467 TENESATESK
+467 TENESAAESK
-477 SAAESESA
+477 SA
-485 TGSKSVAER
+485 AER

-544 VINSLY
+544 VIDSLYQCH

>member
-132 ILKILEKLNIKFRF
+132 ILKILEKLNVKFRF

-165 EQKDKIQK
+165 EQKDKI
-173 DKVQKDKIQ
+173 QKDKIQ

-249 MMKQFGIQV
+249 MMKQFGIRV
-258 KQTENCYEIAHQEG
+258 EQTENCYEIAHQEG

-327 KEETPEG
+327 KEKMPEG

-361 AAIAPFADRV
+361 AALAPFADRV

-411 QIFPWEKAPEDNI
+411 QIFPWGKVPEDHI
-424 VAEGESTIECESA
+424 VAEGESTIECEST
-437 TESKSAA
+437 TESK
-444 ENESA
+444 
-449 TEGES
+449 
-454 TIECESATESEST
+454 SATESES
-467 TENESATESK
+467 
-477 SAAESESA
+477 AAES
-485 TGSKSVAER
+485 KCVAER

-544 VINSLY
+544 VIDSLYQCH

>member
-6 SYQVRKLNPRKEY
+6 SYQVRKLNPGKEY

-52 DDTRGFLDCLI
+52 DDTRGFIDCLL
-63 QLGFRVEI
+63 QLGFQLEI
-71 KEEKQKVTIQGT
+71 EEEKHKVTIQGT
-83 DGRIPNP
+83 GGRIPNP
-90 EASINVRSAG
+90 EAAINVRSAG

-113 GGNYYLDASE
+113 GGNYHLDASE

-132 ILKILEKLNIKFRF
+132 ILKILEKLNVKFRY
-146 NNEEYHFPFEL
+146 NNEAYHFPFEL
-157 SSQFTEDE
+157 DSQF
-165 EQKDKIQK
+165 
-173 DKVQKDKIQ
+173 
-182 KMVAEE
+182 AEE
-188 DRCRNDVAQEEN
+188 FTDKNG
-200 EMSEITID
+200 MSEITID

-221 AACLL
+221 AACIL

-249 MMKQFGIQV
+249 MMKQFGICV
-258 KQTENCYEIAHQEG
+258 KQSENCYEILHQEG

-307 EKSLQGDIQFL
+307 EDSLQGDIQFL

-327 KEETPEG
+327 KKATSEG
-334 IRLTMKEPEMH
+334 IRLTMTDPEMH

-361 AAIAPFADRV
+361 AAIAPFADSV

-385 DRIRAILTELQRM
+385 DRLHAILTELQRM
-398 GVRCEEAPEIDGI
+398 GVRCEEVPEIDGI
-411 QIFPWEKAPEDNI
+411 QIFPWEKVQGDHI
-424 VAEGESTIECESA
+424 A
-437 TESKSAA
+437 TESAGGMKRGSIA
-444 ENESA
+444 E
-449 TEGES
+449 GGS
-454 TIECESATESEST
+454 TI
-467 TENESATESK
+467 
-477 SAAESESA
+477 
-485 TGSKSVAER
+485 
-494 ESIIERGNIT
+494 

-519 PGLKTGNIVIKNP
+519 PGLKTGKIVIKNP

-544 VINSLY
+544 VIDSLY

>member
-6 SYQVRKLNPRKEY
+6 IYQVRKLNPGKEY

-52 DDTRGFLDCLI
+52 DDTRGFIDCLL
-63 QLGFRVEI
+63 QLGFQLEI
-71 KEEKQKVTIQGT
+71 EEEKHKVTIQGMG
-83 DGRIPNP
+83 GRIPNP
-90 EASINVRSAG
+90 EAAINVRSAG

-113 GGNYYLDASE
+113 GGNYHLDASE

-132 ILKILEKLNIKFRF
+132 ILKILEKLNVKFRY
-146 NNEEYHFPFEL
+146 NNEAYHFPFEL
-157 SSQFTEDE
+157 DSQF
-165 EQKDKIQK
+165 
-173 DKVQKDKIQ
+173 
-182 KMVAEE
+182 AEE
-188 DRCRNDVAQEEN
+188 FTDKNG
-200 EMSEITID
+200 MSEITID

-221 AACLL
+221 AACIL

-249 MMKQFGIQV
+249 MMKQFGICV
-258 KQTENCYEIAHQEG
+258 KQSENCYEILHQEG

-307 EKSLQGDIQFL
+307 EDSLQGDIQFL

-327 KEETPEG
+327 KKATSEG
-334 IRLTMKEPEMH
+334 IRLTMTDPEMH

-361 AAIAPFADRV
+361 AAIAPFADSV

-385 DRIRAILTELQRM
+385 DRLHAILTELQRM
-398 GVRCEEAPEIDGI
+398 GVRCEEVPEIDGI
-411 QIFPWEKAPEDNI
+411 QIFPWEKVQGDHI
-424 VAEGESTIECESA
+424 A
-437 TESKSAA
+437 TESAGGMKRGSIA
-444 ENESA
+444 E
-449 TEGES
+449 GGS
-454 TIECESATESEST
+454 TI
-467 TENESATESK
+467 
-477 SAAESESA
+477 
-485 TGSKSVAER
+485 
-494 ESIIERGNIT
+494 

-519 PGLKTGNIVIKNP
+519 PGLKTGKIVIKNP

-544 VINSLY
+544 VIDSLY

>member
-132 ILKILEKLNIKFRF
+132 ILKILEKLN
-146 NNEEYHFPFEL
+146 
-157 SSQFTEDE
+157 
-165 EQKDKIQK
+165 DKI
-173 DKVQKDKIQ
+173 QKDKIQ
-182 KMVAEE
+182 KMEAEE

-249 MMKQFGIQV
+249 MMKQFGIRV
-258 KQTENCYEIAHQEG
+258 EQTENCYEIAHQEG

-327 KEETPEG
+327 KEKTPEG

-361 AAIAPFADRV
+361 AALAPFADRV

-411 QIFPWEKAPEDNI
+411 QIFPWGKVPEDHI
-424 VAEGESTIECESA
+424 VAEGESTIEC
-437 TESKSAA
+437 
-444 ENESA
+444 
-449 TEGES
+449 
-454 TIECESATESEST
+454 EST

-477 SAAESESA
+477 SATESESA
-485 TGSKSVAER
+485 AESKSVAER

-544 VINSLY
+544 VIDSLYQCH

>member
-63 QLGFRVEI
+63 QLGFRIEI

-132 ILKILEKLNIKFRF
+132 ILKILEKLNVKFRF

-165 EQKDKIQK
+165 EQKDKI
-173 DKVQKDKIQ
+173 QKDKIQ

-327 KEETPEG
+327 KEKTPKG

-361 AAIAPFADRV
+361 AALAPFADRV

-411 QIFPWEKAPEDNI
+411 QIFPWGKVPEDHI
-424 VAEGESTIECESA
+424 VAEGESTIECES
-437 TESKSAA
+437 
-444 ENESA
+444 
-449 TEGES
+449 
-454 TIECESATESEST
+454 T
-467 TENESATESK
+467 TENESAAESK
-477 SAAESESA
+477 SA
-485 TGSKSVAER
+485 AER

-544 VINSLY
+544 VIDSLYQCH

>member
-6 SYQVRKLNPRKEY
+6 IYQVRKLNPRKEY

-63 QLGFRVEI
+63 QLGFWVEVE
-71 KEEKQKVTIQGT
+71 EEKQRVTIQGT
-83 DGRIPNP
+83 GGRIPNQ

-132 ILKILEKLNIKFRF
+132 ILKILEKLNVKFRY
-146 NNEEYHFPFEL
+146 NNEMYHFPFGL
-157 SSQFTEDE
+157 DH
-165 EQKDKIQK
+165 
-173 DKVQKDKIQ
+173 
-182 KMVAEE
+182 
-188 DRCRNDVAQEEN
+188 DVTQEEN

-226 PTGLKIHLTGSRTAG
+226 PTGLQIHLTGSRTAG

-249 MMKQFGIQV
+249 MMKQFGIRV
-258 KQTENCYEIAHQEG
+258 KQTENCYEIVHQEG
-272 WGLTEYEVEPDVSA
+272 WGLTEYEVEPDISA

-307 EKSLQGDIQFL
+307 EESLQGDIQFL

-327 KEETPEG
+327 KEVTPEG
-334 IRLTMKEPEMH
+334 IKMMMKDPEMH

-361 AAIAPFADRV
+361 AAIAPFADSV

-385 DRIRAILTELQRM
+385 NRIRAILTELQRM
-398 GVRCEEAPEIDGI
+398 GVRCEEVPEIDGV
-411 QIFPWEKAPEDNI
+411 QIFPWEKGQEDQNI
-424 VAEGESTIECESA
+424 STI
-437 TESKSAA
+437 
-444 ENESA
+444 
-449 TEGES
+449 
-454 TIECESATESEST
+454 
-467 TENESATESK
+467 
-477 SAAESESA
+477 
-485 TGSKSVAER
+485 
-494 ESIIERGNIT
+494 

-519 PGLKTGNIVIKNP
+519 PGLKMGNIVIKNP
-532 GCCRKTFENYFS
+532 GCCHKTFENYFS
-544 VINSLY
+544 VIDSLY

>member
-132 ILKILEKLNIKFRF
+132 ILKILEKLNIKFRY
-146 NNEEYHFPFEL
+146 NNERYHFPFEL
-157 SSQFTEDE
+157 TSQSTEDE
-165 EQKDKIQK
+165 EQEDQIQK
-173 DKVQKDKIQ
+173 DKIHKIE
-182 KMVAEE
+182 VEE

-200 EMSEITID
+200 EISEITID

-249 MMKQFGIQV
+249 MMKQFGIRVEQS
-258 KQTENCYEIAHQEG
+258 ENCYVIAHQEG

-327 KEETPEG
+327 KEKTPKG

-361 AAIAPFADRV
+361 AALAPFADRV

-411 QIFPWEKAPEDNI
+411 QIFPWGKVPEDHI
-424 VAEGESTIECESA
+424 VAEGESTIECES
-437 TESKSAA
+437 
-444 ENESA
+444 
-449 TEGES
+449 
-454 TIECESATESEST
+454 T
-467 TENESATESK
+467 TENESAAESK
-477 SAAESESA
+477 SA
-485 TGSKSVAER
+485 AER

-544 VINSLY
+544 VIDSLYQCH